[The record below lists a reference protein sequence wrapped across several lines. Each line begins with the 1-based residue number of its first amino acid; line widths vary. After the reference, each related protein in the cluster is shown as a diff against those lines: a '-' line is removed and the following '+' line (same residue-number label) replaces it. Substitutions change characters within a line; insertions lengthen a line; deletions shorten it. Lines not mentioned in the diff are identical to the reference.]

1 MTYLLFDGVDSIS
14 KLQTFMG
21 SNSKLRVFT
30 DSDYCIYEVLRQSCG
45 DVLHMGY
52 DSQRL
57 GKLINDFGNDK
68 QKKMFADL
76 YLLLTG
82 LEYIETQVR
91 NVLVDDLARRYD
103 DVLDEIHEEMY
114 GLAYASL
121 ENAVQMSIGEII
133 PIDKDNGMY
142 LYIED

>member
-30 DSDYCIYEVLRQSCG
+30 DSDDCIHEVIRQNCV

-52 DSQRL
+52 DSQKL
-57 GKLINDFGNDK
+57 GKLINDFGNDE
-68 QKKMFADL
+68 QKRMFADL

-91 NVLVDDLARRYD
+91 SVLVDDLARRYD
-103 DVLDEIHEEMY
+103 DVLDEIHE
-114 GLAYASL
+114 
-121 ENAVQMSIGEII
+121 
-133 PIDKDNGMY
+133 
-142 LYIED
+142 